1 MRLFPLSLSPSL
13 PGGQQTI
20 GPHFVAQPKGYLFD
34 VDGTLLDSMP
44 LFLKSW
50 QAVCPEYGLEMTLD
64 AFYGFAGKPLPDIV
78 RELYK
83 SQKNGQAASEELVS
97 EFLTKK
103 KAWQKSNANTLGN
116 PGRIDCVIA
125 IAEEARARGIPIAVA
140 TSGLREHVDEHL
152 KAAGLNHLF
161 SFEKGNIVVAADVPR
176 GKPAPDIFLEAARRI
191 NVDPRECRAYEDGES
206 GLISAHAA
214 GCHVIDVTGM
224 DAYPSCEGL
233 RLAKAEAART
243 RTWLGAPAWRQQL
256 ATIYRSKLTACLTL
270 GAVAA
275 LMLSM
280 VRKRLL

>member
-1 MRLFPLSLSPSL
+1 MRLFPSRCRRRCRAVSRRSALTSWRSRRD
-13 PGGQQTI
+13 T
-20 GPHFVAQPKGYLFD
+20 FD

-152 KAAGLNHLF
+152 KAAGLSHLF
-161 SFEKGNIVVAADVPR
+161 SFEKGNIVVAADVPPASRRRTSSWRRR
-176 GKPAPDIFLEAARRI
+176 GGSTSTRASAGRTRTARAAHLRARGGVPRDRR
-191 NVDPRECRAYEDGES
+191 A
-206 GLISAHAA
+206 
-214 GCHVIDVTGM
+214 GM

-275 LMLSM
+275 LVLSM